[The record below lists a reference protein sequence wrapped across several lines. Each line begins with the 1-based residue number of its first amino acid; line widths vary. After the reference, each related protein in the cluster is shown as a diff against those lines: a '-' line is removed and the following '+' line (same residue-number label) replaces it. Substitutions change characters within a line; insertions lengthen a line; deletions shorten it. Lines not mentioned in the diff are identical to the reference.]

1 MTSLQRHGGGLLL
14 LLGVAL
20 AAYGLVAQRDV
31 AVMAGA
37 FLAAAAVAL
46 DRFAPPPQIAAS
58 AVAAQL
64 RADMEA
70 RIAERLRKAR
80 NT

>member
-14 LLGVAL
+14 LLGIAL
-20 AAYGLVAQRDV
+20 AAYGLVQHRDV

-37 FLAAAAVAL
+37 LLAAAAVVL
-46 DRFAPPPQIAAS
+46 DRFAPPRETPAS
-58 AVAAQL
+58 AVAVQL
-64 RADMEA
+64 RADMHA